1 MGKYLRKFQTQAE
14 YEAAAESLERP
25 NVSLIEEGRVLFFNA
40 SEPGPEPVETRVIC
54 VYSAVTTEEP
64 TQIFSSYSDYQET
77 LSSMEVDGEL
87 LDEMVDNYVFDTTG
101 EHIVKFELID
111 ETTIGTEAFYRT
123 ETLVRVTI
131 PNNVTYIGS
140 QAFDSCDILED
151 VYYNGTMAEWENVEK
166 ESDWVYYSNV
176 SVVHCTDG
184 DVKAETTPSETQ
196 E

>member
-14 YEAAAESLERP
+14 YEAAAESLEQP

-40 SEPGPEPVETRVIC
+40 SEPGPVETRLIC
-54 VYSAVTTEEP
+54 VYSAVTTEET

-77 LSSMEVDGEL
+77 FSSMEIDGEL
-87 LDEMVDNYVFDTTG
+87 LDEMVENYVFDTIG

-111 ETTIGTEAFYRT
+111 ETIIGSEAFYRT
-123 ETLVRVTI
+123 DSLIRVTI

-140 QAFDSCDILED
+140 DAFGSCQILEE

-166 ESDWVYYSNV
+166 ESSWFSNTNIT
-176 SVVHCTDG
+176 VVHCTDG
-184 DVKAETTPSETQ
+184 DVEVETTPAEV
-196 E
+196 EE